1 MGMDNRN
8 RDLEKAISD
17 YGDAIYRSCLLM
29 LRNKEDAED
38 VVQEV
43 FFKFMVSK
51 KQFESEDHKKS
62 WLFKVCQNKCRNF
75 IRFHRRHN
83 YVPFEEIENIIGGV
97 EDIALKEDREELQE
111 IYNLTNNLKSVVILY
126 YVDGYST
133 EEISKILGISTS
145 AVRKR
150 MQRARE
156 ILKIRIEENKEGDLV
171 YEY

>member
-1 MGMDNRN
+1 MDNRN
-8 RDLEKAISD
+8 GNLEKAVSD
-17 YGDAIYRSCLLM
+17 YGNAIYRSCLLM
-29 LRNKEDAED
+29 LKNKEDAED

-43 FFKFMVSK
+43 FYKFMVSK
-51 KQFESEDHKKS
+51 KKFESEEHKKA

-75 IRFHRRHN
+75 IRFHKRHN
-83 YVPFEEIENIIGGV
+83 YVPFEEIENIIGNV
-97 EDIALKEDREELQE
+97 EDVVFKEDREELQE
-111 IYNLTNNLKSVVILY
+111 IYNLSDNLKSVILLY

-156 ILKIRIEENKEGDLV
+156 ILKIRIEDNTEGDVV